1 MAKVNLF
8 KALSN
13 DTRLKIIHLLKKE
26 SLCACK
32 ILEDID
38 LSQSTVSHHMKILEE
53 CGIVN
58 CTKKG
63 KWHHYS
69 LNTEILKS
77 LELYF
82 KDLIQEDN
90 ENILGGRCLSDS

>member
-1 MAKVNLF
+1 MKEVNLF

-13 DTRLKIIHLLKKE
+13 DTRLSIVSLLKKE

-32 ILEDID
+32 IMEAVD
-38 LSQSTVSHHMKILEE
+38 LSQSTVSHHMKILEDSK
-53 CGIVN
+53 IVH

-69 LNTEILKS
+69 LNFETLKS
-77 LELYF
+77 LELFFNALY
-82 KDLIQEDN
+82 QEKS
-90 ENILGGRCLSDS
+90 IVGGGYSCDS